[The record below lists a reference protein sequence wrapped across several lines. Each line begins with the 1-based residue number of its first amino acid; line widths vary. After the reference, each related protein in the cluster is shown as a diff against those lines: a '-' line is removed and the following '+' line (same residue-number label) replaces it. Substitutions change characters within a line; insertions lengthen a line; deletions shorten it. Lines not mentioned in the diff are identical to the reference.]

1 MAVLGGG
8 KKRKLKRTKNKKETV
23 TINADGSKTVTV
35 TKNKTR
41 TRETQ
46 PTKRATRKVPTSVST
61 LKPYGITKQKVKIPN
76 AKITSKPIKAQ
87 PKLSASQLSMRD
99 TVRKQV
105 AANKKEEQWQSVV
118 RNSQPLSTSPTI
130 PNRKATFPKRRTR
143 RQISKER
150 QKPSTYYL
158 N

>member
-1 MAVLGGG
+1 MAILGGG
-8 KKRKLKRTKNKKETV
+8 KKKKRTKNKTETV
-23 TINADGSKTVTV
+23 TINADGSRTVTV

-41 TRETQ
+41 TKEKQ
-46 PTKRATRKVPTSVST
+46 PTKKTTRKKVTPVST
-61 LKPYGITKQKVKIPN
+61 LKPYGVTKTKVNIPKVEIT
-76 AKITSKPIKAQ
+76 AKPIKVE
-87 PKLSASQLSMRD
+87 PKMTPSQLAMRD

-105 AANKKEEQWQSVV
+105 AANKRKEQWQSVV

-130 PNRKATFPKRRTR
+130 PNRKATFPKRKTR
-143 RQISKER
+143 RQKRKEN